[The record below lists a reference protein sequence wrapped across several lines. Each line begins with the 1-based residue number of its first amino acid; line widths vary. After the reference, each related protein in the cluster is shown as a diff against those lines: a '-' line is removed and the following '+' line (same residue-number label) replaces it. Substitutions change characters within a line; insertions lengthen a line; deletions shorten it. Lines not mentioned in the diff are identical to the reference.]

1 MKDIIDDIKR
11 LKTEKKAVLLAH
23 YYQIPEIQDIA
34 DFVGDSYAL
43 AKAAAE
49 TDAQMI
55 VFAGVHFMAET
66 AKILNPDKK
75 VLIPDMKAGC
85 SLADSCPAD
94 EFEKWL
100 QQYPDHTV
108 ITYINASAKV
118 KALSDIIVTSGNA
131 LKIINQLPADEK
143 IVFAP
148 DINLGNYINAVSK
161 RQMVLWSGACHVH
174 HQLKT
179 EKIIELKAQYPDA
192 LLIAHPECQAPV
204 LQLADY
210 VGSTAALL
218 DFVTKNKYAKYIVAT
233 ESGIL
238 YQMQKVQ
245 PESEFI
251 IVPADET
258 CNCNDCPYMKL
269 NTLEK
274 IRKVLMDESNEL
286 IMSDKIMAA
295 AAKPIYK
302 MLEMS
307 K

>member
-1 MKDIIDDIKR
+1 MKDIIEDIKR
-11 LKTEKKAVLLAH
+11 LKTEKNAVLMAH
-23 YYQIPEIQDIA
+23 YYQVPEIQDIA
-34 DFVGDSYAL
+34 DFIGDSYAL

-49 TDAQMI
+49 TKASII

-66 AKILNPDKK
+66 AKILNPGKK
-75 VLIPDMKAGC
+75 VLVPDMEAGC
-85 SLADSCPAD
+85 SLADSCLSD
-94 EFEKWL
+94 DFGKWL
-100 QQYPDHTV
+100 KQFPGYTV

-131 LKIINQLPADEK
+131 LKIINRLPQDEK

-148 DINLGNYINAVSK
+148 DINLGNYINAISG
-161 RQMVLWSGACHVH
+161 RNMILWNGACHVH
-174 HQLKT
+174 NQLKS
-179 EKIIELKAQYPDA
+179 EKIIELKQKHSSAK
-192 LLIAHPECQAPV
+192 LIAHPECQAPV

-218 DFVTKNKYAKYIVAT
+218 DYVTKNEFPEYIVAT

-238 YQMQKVQ
+238 HQMQKAR
-245 PESEFI
+245 PNSTFI

-258 CNCNDCPYMKL
+258 CSCNDCPYMKL

-286 IMSDKIMAA
+286 TLPDKIIEAA
-295 AAKPIYK
+295 ARPIHK